1 MAVFELLNKTFFY
14 YPNANSI
21 AMVTKGQERLRINLD
36 GRVRIGIPPAT
47 NETLDYRL
55 KSIGERDNQ
64 KYALKVTDADDND
77 LFTVRNDGLVNFT
90 QNGLEI
96 SSAQGDW
103 LFLKQRRS
111 DNLRSGFHFRNPLG
125 EQVPDVNTPLNRFE
139 IGYRMPNGQE
149 KFGQFAIHGPTGN
162 VGINTGNF
170 GITTGNP
177 AGDKLRIQ
185 GATNNASAF
194 ALNIINANGT
204 RLLGVRNDGA
214 IFLDALQGNNPGT
227 FAVRLQNNRLVLAPV
242 SSSQRFKNNIDSF
255 KENFAAILN
264 AEPKSFTWKESGEPG
279 IGYIAEEFHAL
290 GLHRLVSYDEQGE
303 PLSINYELIPVY
315 LLEIIKTHHAA
326 IEKLDK
332 ENATL
337 KIELSQTQAELHE
350 LKVRT
355 AKLESVLAM
364 EISRKSEKSS
374 S

>member
-177 AGDKLRIQ
+177 AGDKLRIK
-185 GATNNASAF
+185 GTTNTNTVF
-194 ALNIINANGT
+194 ALGVANA
-204 RLLGVRNDGA
+204 RDERVFGVRNNGEV
-214 IFLDALQGNNPGT
+214 FLLALPVGGT
-227 FAVRLQNNRLVLAPV
+227 GTVDVGFQNNRLVSFA
-242 SSSQRFKNNIDSF
+242 SSQRFKNDIKPLD
-255 KENFAAILN
+255 ENFAAILG
-264 AEPKSFTWKESGEPG
+264 AEPKAFIWKESGEPG
-279 IGYIAEEFHAL
+279 IGYIAEEFQAL
-290 GLHRLVSYDEQGE
+290 GLQRLLTYDENGE
-303 PLSINYELIPVY
+303 PFSVDYKMMPVY
-315 LLEIIKTHHAA
+315 LLEIVKTHEAA
-326 IEKLDK
+326 V
-332 ENATL
+332 ATL
-337 KIELSQTQAELHE
+337 NQENTALKTALTQTQMELRE
-350 LKVRT
+350 LKT
-355 AKLESVLAM
+355 KMAKLESALQELMDKPSAT
-364 EISRKSEKSS
+364 R
-374 S
+374 